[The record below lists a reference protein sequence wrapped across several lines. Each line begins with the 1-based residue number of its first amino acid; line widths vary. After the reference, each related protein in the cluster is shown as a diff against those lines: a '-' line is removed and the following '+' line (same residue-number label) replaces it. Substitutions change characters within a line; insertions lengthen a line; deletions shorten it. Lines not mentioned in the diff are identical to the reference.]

1 MSDNSQGY
9 TLTTPFDT
17 AALSV
22 EPDIIAPDGS
32 EIRLL
37 PPPRSGIASLA
48 HCTLRAGQISKAVR
62 HQTVEEVWYFLTGA
76 GELWRAVEDLE
87 EELAVRPGMSV
98 TIPIGT
104 RFQFRSKGDDPLTFI
119 LVTTPPWPGDDEA
132 VRVKD
137 HWQPT
142 G

>member
-1 MSDNSQGY
+1 MSDNSQDY
-9 TLTTPFDT
+9 VLTTPFDT

-22 EPDIIAPDGS
+22 EPDLIAPDGS

-48 HCTLRAGQISKAVR
+48 HCTLRAGQVSKAVC
-62 HQTVEEVWYFLTGA
+62 HGTVEEVWFFLTGA

-98 TIPIGT
+98 TIPTGT
-104 RFQFRSKGDDPLTFI
+104 RFQFRSKGNAPLTFI
-119 LVTTPPWPGDDEA
+119 LVTTPYWPGDGEA

-142 G
+142 S